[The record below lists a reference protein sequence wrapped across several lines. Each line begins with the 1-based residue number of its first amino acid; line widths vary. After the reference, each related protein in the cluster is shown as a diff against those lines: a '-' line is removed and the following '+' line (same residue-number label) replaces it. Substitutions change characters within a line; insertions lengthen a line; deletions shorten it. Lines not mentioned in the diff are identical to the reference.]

1 MLYYFVH
8 LLRDDCSASFPRRRE
23 RAERVEGDVRVL
35 AHKLALEAGLQLG
48 LLLDLADSGGEDGG
62 GLQGRAIAAYCGAK
76 CYARGFT

>member
-23 RAERVEGDVRVL
+23 RAVRVL

-76 CYARGFT
+76 CYARGFM

>member
-35 AHKLALEAGLQLG
+35 AHRLALEAGLQLG
-48 LLLDLADSGGEDGG
+48 LLLDLADSGG
-62 GLQGRAIAAYCGAK
+62 AIAAYCGAK
-76 CYARGFT
+76 CYARGFM